1 MKKKYSDYFELRDF
15 LPVYDIVDEK
25 EGHWTSF
32 IPTKQFSELLSKSV
46 TALTSSDAS
55 KRKSMWVRGTFG
67 TGKSHASA
75 VIKHLLC
82 DDMPAISGYLNS
94 IQDVVVREKVRSFRQ
109 EKKLFPVV
117 LKGVEGAYDIPRF
130 SLSLQKYTKK
140 ALAAAGYADLVVS
153 SDYETA
159 ITYIEK
165 HRQIITDVIEQSDSL
180 KMLATSPDKIIAKL
194 IINDTDTYLALEEA
208 LDSVYKIHLNSEAAT
223 ISDWLVEVEKEIESK
238 GIADGLVIFWDEFTS
253 VMDTIKSDRINV
265 LQNIA
270 EKSQN
275 NNLFLFLISH
285 RAESQSSDSRGKDI
299 TKMSDRFE
307 NIEYRMDDISTY
319 LIMRHTFGLKEG
331 VSDTDARVLQYNGT
345 NKLKGLLEYLCP
357 SGSEEEKNRISD
369 LFPMHPYTAYLCSVL
384 SNLIGSANRSVIRF
398 MNDETDGFK
407 AFLDNEAYY
416 DSRQLVTAEWL
427 WDFFES
433 EFDTDSQCSIFTN
446 VYRTESI
453 HLSGLSEDYYRVFKS
468 ILLLNALQNK
478 FREGGTPE
486 RIIPNEQNLQFMFLG
501 DRLSDKLKDILDYID
516 NNKIVPR
523 NVFGEFKISATSYNA
538 NEITEEKTKLQ
549 STYKTAQSILDF
561 DSSKKSQLLSAFAVG
576 ESLLRKADVQFY
588 SCEEAE
594 SLIRS
599 KLKKFV
605 EDKPNVLH
613 VGLFLSLTDDSRDLM
628 QNKVR
633 DLSVECQNAI
643 LIVPDEVFSVD
654 STNKFIDF
662 MANYALAKRY
672 FNENQAAECEKSAK
686 QYITKWVQQISAG
699 SYKLWF
705 KGESY
710 SDGIF
715 KEVGKLLNRKIGR
728 QIFPYGMESIKRL
741 QSAVPITFFKNKNYP
756 AVVIQI
762 LQAQNRDQLTT
773 FAGEN
778 TPIKLIF
785 QENDSFLVR
794 EDCELTDLALSGSS
808 WLVEIC
814 KLMDKCIEDAHK
826 KYQDRFSLSE
836 VLAPFMKAPYGFFPS
851 KANWAA
857 LSYAIRKHKGD
868 LFQPSTSQPVSDE
881 GLADMIVLL
890 FKMWDEGRSD
900 SNNKLL
906 LRFGS
911 PEESKLTKQI
921 ADFFNL
927 KDIVNINEIKSLH
940 NARWGVQEFC
950 KKVAKQPLWSL
961 LYCDKVSQNEN
972 YKKTI
977 KSIISLFEQESP
989 KLERIKEL
997 SNLLESLKME
1007 LPAILKNAD
1016 NYTQGFMKFVEKI
1029 EAEDDVNIKKEWWNE
1044 LLDEMTVL
1052 PEEVAFRKESDVE
1065 NLILKFYHRKTKPVD
1080 TPVSQSSGARAG
1092 ESSSNSQ
1099 SGAQSANSGS
1109 SSSVVESTPVSED
1122 IITKA
1127 KDNVKNMNMPNLM
1140 WQQMLLELI
1149 NEHPEVAEYITKYLS

>member
-1 MKKKYSDYFELRDF
+1 MKKKYSDFFELRDF
-15 LPVYDIVDEK
+15 LPVYDITDEK

-32 IPTKQFSELLSKSV
+32 IPTKQFDELLNKAM
-46 TALTSSDAS
+46 TALTSSDVS

-82 DDMPAISGYLNS
+82 DDTTAISSYLS
-94 IQDVVVREKVRSFRQ
+94 AIPDVVIREKIRSFRQ
-109 EKKLFPVV
+109 EKKFFPVV

-140 ALAAAGYADLVVS
+140 ALAAAGYENLVVS

-159 ITYIEK
+159 IAYIEK
-165 HRQIITDVIEQSDSL
+165 HRQIISEVIEQSDSL
-180 KMLATSPDKIIAKL
+180 KMLASTPEKLIAKL
-194 IINDTDTYLALEEA
+194 QINDTDTYLALEEA
-208 LDSVYKIHLNSEAAT
+208 LDSVYKIHLNSEAST
-223 ISDWLVEVEKEIESK
+223 ISDWLVEVEREIESK
-238 GIADGLVIFWDEFTS
+238 GIADGLIIFWDEFTS

-319 LIMRHTFGLKEG
+319 LIMRHTFGIKDG
-331 VSDTDARVLQYNGT
+331 VTDMDMRILRYNGT

-357 SGSEEEKNRISD
+357 SGNEEERQRISD

-407 AFLDNEAYY
+407 AFLDNEAYF
-416 DSRQLVTAEWL
+416 DTKQLVTPEWL

-433 EFDTDSQCSIFTN
+433 EFDSDTQCSIFTN

-453 HLSGLSEDYYRVFKS
+453 HLSGMSEDYYRVFKS
-468 ILLLNALQNK
+468 ILLLNALQTK

-486 RIIPNEQNLQFMFLG
+486 RIIPNDQNLEYMFIG
-501 DRLSDKLKDILDYID
+501 DRLSDKLKDILDFID
-516 NNKIVPR
+516 QNKIVAR
-523 NVFGEFKISATSYNA
+523 NIFGEFKISASSYNA
-538 NEITEEKTKLQ
+538 NEIAEEKSKLQ
-549 STYKTAQSILDF
+549 STYKSAMSVIEF
-561 DSSKKSQLLSAFAVG
+561 DGGKKDQLQAPFSVG

-588 SCEEAE
+588 SCEDSE
-594 SLIRS
+594 SIIRS
-599 KLKKFV
+599 RLKKFV
-605 EDKPNVLH
+605 DDKPNVLH
-613 VGLFLSLTDDSRDLM
+613 IGLFLSLTEEARDLM

-643 LIVPDEVFSVD
+643 LIIPDEVFSID
-654 STNKFIDF
+654 SSNKFIDF

-672 FNENQAAECEKSAK
+672 FNDNQAAECEKSAK

-710 SDGIF
+710 SDGIY
-715 KEVGKLLNRKIGR
+715 KEIGKLLNRKIGR
-728 QIFPYGMESIKRL
+728 QIFPLGMESIKRL
-741 QSAVPITFFKNKNYP
+741 QSSVPMTFFKNKNYP
-756 AVVIQI
+756 AVVTQI

-773 FAGEN
+773 FTGEN

-785 QENDSFLVR
+785 QENDTFLIR
-794 EDCELTDLALSGSS
+794 EDGELTDAALAGNS

-814 KLMDKCIEDAHK
+814 KLMDSCIEEAHK

-881 GLADMIVLL
+881 GLSDMIVLL
-890 FKMWDEGRSD
+890 FKMWDEGKSD

-921 ADFFNL
+921 AEFFNL
-927 KDIVNINEIKSLH
+927 KDVVNINEIKSLH

-950 KKVAKQPLWSL
+950 KKVTKQPLWSL
-961 LYCDKVSQNEN
+961 LYCEKVSQNEN

-989 KLERIKEL
+989 KLERIKDL
-997 SNLLESLKME
+997 SNQLDSLKME
-1007 LPAILKNAD
+1007 LPAILKNSD
-1016 NYTQGFMKFVEKI
+1016 NYAQGFINFAAKI
-1029 EAEDDVNIKKEWWNE
+1029 ESEDDITIKREWWNE
-1044 LLDEMTVL
+1044 LLEELTVL

-1065 NLILKFYHRKTKPVD
+1065 NLILKFCHRKNKPVE
-1080 TPVSQSSGARAG
+1080 TQSTAGSSETSSPNDYSTGGQPKGTSESGANNVG
-1092 ESSSNSQ
+1092 
-1099 SGAQSANSGS
+1099 SA
-1109 SSSVVESTPVSED
+1109 TPISED
-1122 IITKA
+1122 VVTKA
-1127 KDNVKNMNMPNLM
+1127 KDNVKNMNMPNMM
-1140 WQQMLLELI
+1140 WQQMILELI